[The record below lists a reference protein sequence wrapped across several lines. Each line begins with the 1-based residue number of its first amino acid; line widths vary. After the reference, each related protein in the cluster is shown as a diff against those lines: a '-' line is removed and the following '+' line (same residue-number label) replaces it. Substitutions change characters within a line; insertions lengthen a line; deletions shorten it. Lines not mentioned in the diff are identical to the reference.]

1 MGATNLTFSA
11 TQLIAIVIVSPG
23 RFDGFVRALPG
34 VLMAITTYEG
44 RAGICM
50 HAQLVVVFRGRAA
63 RAGQPD
69 LDEVRDVFFFQIQ
82 LIESISILL
91 SLPESQEDLPRVK

>member
-69 LDEVRDVFFFQIQ
+69 LDEVRDVFFFSNSADRVYTYPFITTG
-82 LIESISILL
+82 IAGGFAES
-91 SLPESQEDLPRVK
+91 

>member
-44 RAGICM
+44 RAGIYM
-50 HAQLVVVFRGRAA
+50 PNWSLFFGV
-63 RAGQPD
+63 GQP
-69 LDEVRDVFFFQIQ
+69 VPASRT
-82 LIESISILL
+82 
-91 SLPESQEDLPRVK
+91 